1 MSDLFNGDL
10 VFVITNEGIP
20 KRYYPSYIL
29 EDDSFE
35 VENLASSVTKKNQ
48 LHNFCRPVKAVDNF
62 TKSHTKRKSLKVTQ
76 VEKYVLCLI
85 SYVKQIQNDQ
95 LLTLV
100 RTTVIDKQLASSS

>member
-10 VFVITNEGIP
+10 VFEITNEGIP
-20 KRYYPSYIL
+20 KRYNPSYIL

-62 TKSHTKRKSLKVTQ
+62 TKSHTKRKSLKVTLLKIRSLFSKL
-76 VEKYVLCLI
+76 VET
-85 SYVKQIQNDQ
+85 N
-95 LLTLV
+95 TE
-100 RTTVIDKQLASSS
+100 